1 MSRRKIFRNVPLR
14 LHSTL
19 RVGGRAD
26 MLSIPKNAEE
36 LSSLISFARKKKIRA
51 LVVGNGSNILFPDS
65 GFRGLI
71 IKLAH
76 GLSDIKF
83 DGVRVTAGAGV
94 MMSDLISKLCQR
106 GLKGLEFAYGV
117 PATVGGAA
125 VMNFGAW
132 GREIGDIIESV
143 DALDPRK
150 MKRVLIPRKKM
161 RFSYRKSSLDRYIIL
176 SVTFKLSR
184 GKKRLIRKK
193 MKKILEKRKVTQPL
207 GIPNAG
213 CVFKNPPGSSAGKL
227 IDEAGLAGKRVGD
240 AQISTKHANFII
252 NLGRAKAG
260 DVLTLMKKMSRAV
273 KAKFGIS
280 LNPELK
286 VIR

>member
-1 MSRRKIFRNVPLR
+1 MKQKIFRNVPLR
-14 LHSTL
+14 LHSTM

-26 MLSIPKNAEE
+26 MLSIPKDAEE

-51 LVVGNGSNILFPDS
+51 LVVGNGSNILFSDT

-76 GLSDIKF
+76 GLNDISF
-83 DGVRVTAGAGV
+83 DGARVTAGAGV

-106 GLKGLEFAYGV
+106 GLRGLEFAYGV

-132 GREIGDIIESV
+132 GSDIGDRIESV
-143 DALDPRK
+143 DALDVRN
-150 MKRVLIPRKKM
+150 MKRVVIPRKKM
-161 RFSYRKSSLDRYIIL
+161 RFSYRKSSLDKYIIL

-240 AQISTKHANFII
+240 AQISTKHANFIV
-252 NLGRAKAG
+252 NLGRARSG
-260 DVLTLMKKMSRAV
+260 DILSLMKKMSRAV
-273 KAKFGIS
+273 KTKFGIS
-280 LNPELK
+280 LTPELK